1 MMPVLEVHH
10 LTKAFKQITAVNDL
24 SFQVPEGELFG
35 LLGPNGAGKT
45 TTMRMLTTLLKPD
58 SGSASVAGHD
68 IIKFRNAVRASIG
81 MVFQE
86 PALDRQLTGRENL
99 DFHGRMYGM
108 KKDFRKSRIHEVL
121 DLVELSDRADSL
133 VETYSGGMQRR
144 LEIARGL
151 MHLPKILFLDEPT
164 LGLDTQTRRKIWDY
178 IRKMNQEH
186 KTTMILTT
194 HYMEEADCLCDRVG
208 IMDQGKIVALD
219 TPKNLKDLIGA
230 DVVTLETEGGDNG
243 IFSGLDIVREQ
254 VGHGNQVSLMVE
266 NGERK
271 IPVLIAH
278 AAKHGLQVLS
288 VELHKPSLEDV
299 FLRFTGAT
307 LRDRESGHSE
317 KVKRPGFRMR
327 RR

>member
-1 MMPVLEVHH
+1 MPVLEVQN
-10 LTKAFKQITAVNDL
+10 LTKKFKQVTAVDHL
-24 SFQVPEGELFG
+24 SFQVHEGELFG

-58 SGSASVAGHD
+58 SGFASVAGHD
-68 IIKFRNAVRASIG
+68 IIKSRKDVRASIG

-108 KKDFRKSRIHEVL
+108 KKDLRKSRIAEVL
-121 DLVELSDRADSL
+121 DLVELSDRANDL

-151 MHLPKILFLDEPT
+151 MHFPRVLFLDEPT
-164 LGLDTQTRRKIWDY
+164 LGLDTQTRRRIWEY
-178 IRKMNQEH
+178 LRKMNHEH

-194 HYMEEADCLCDRVG
+194 HYMEEADSLCGRVG
-208 IMDQGKIVALD
+208 IMDMGKIVALD

-230 DVVTLETEGGDNG
+230 DVITLEMECGDCE
-243 IFSGLDIVREQ
+243 IFRQLETVKDLVE
-254 VGHGNQVSLMVE
+254 HGNRVSLMVE

-271 IPVLIAH
+271 IPILIAF
-278 AAKHGLQVLS
+278 AAEHGIQVMS

-307 LRDRESGHSE
+307 LRDREAGNVE
-317 KVKRPGFRMR
+317 RARRPGFRSR